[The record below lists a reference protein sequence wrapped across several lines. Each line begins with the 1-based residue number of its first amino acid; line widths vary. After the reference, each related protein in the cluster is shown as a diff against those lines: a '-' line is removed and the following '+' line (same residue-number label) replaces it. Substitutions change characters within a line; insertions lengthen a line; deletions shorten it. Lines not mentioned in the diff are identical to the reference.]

1 MRPWEARIWDV
12 YNDLKASARWADSS
26 SESQIQRLLAIYT
39 DAHEI
44 RAESILADDAHAV
57 VLTSESRAGDAEP
70 KDWHATHVW
79 RYSQA
84 RVESLDVYVLTLSVS
99 IPT

>member
-12 YNDLKASARWADSS
+12 YNNLKGSALWADSS
-26 SESQIQRLLAIYT
+26 LESQIQRLLAIYT
-39 DAHEI
+39 DAHMI

-57 VLTSESRAGDAEP
+57 VLTSESRAGDVEP
-70 KDWHATHVW
+70 KHWHATHVW